1 MVEAFLLS
9 LAPTRNG
16 MYRTGL
22 FTPSAADTLWTVRVF
37 HRVDFHLTGFCTFST
52 SDTFIHIH
60 TVSVNGYLIKYGIKS
75 SKGTNIFTERSVNN
89 NGQNNR
95 YDQNR
100 IFPYVQPANG
110 TAHRFIQ
117 KHQRKSALQRSGRTD
132 QFTEIRSSLSHYI
145 CKE

>member
-1 MVEAFLLS
+1 M
-9 LAPTRNG
+9 
-16 MYRTGL
+16 
-22 FTPSAADTLWTVRVF
+22 D
-37 HRVDFHLTGFCTFST
+37 
-52 SDTFIHIH
+52 
-60 TVSVNGYLIKYGIKS
+60 K
-75 SKGTNIFTERSVNN
+75 
-89 NGQNNR
+89 NNR

-145 CKE
+145 CKKQWEQNYKYQKNHIFQFSK

>member
-1 MVEAFLLS
+1 MD
-9 LAPTRNG
+9 
-16 MYRTGL
+16 
-22 FTPSAADTLWTVRVF
+22 SAGWTDIF
-37 HRVDFHLTGFCTFST
+37 AFST
-52 SDTFIHIH
+52 ADTFIHIY

-132 QFTEIRSSLSHYI
+132 QFTELRSSLSHDI
-145 CKE
+145 CKD

>member
-22 FTPSAADTLWTVRVF
+22 FTSSAADTLWTVRVF

-52 SDTFIHIH
+52 ADTFIHIY
-60 TVSVNGYLIKYGIKS
+60 TVFVNGYLIKYGIKS

-132 QFTEIRSSLSHYI
+132 QFTEIRSTLSHYI